1 MIYVFE
7 LGSFITLISD
17 TADYGNQGS
26 SWRGTWLSGFKGD
39 PVFGMTLENF
49 MRIWNMVMSFVVNSK

>member
-26 SWRGTWLSGFKGD
+26 S
-39 PVFGMTLENF
+39 
-49 MRIWNMVMSFVVNSK
+49 

>member
-1 MIYVFE
+1 MQAPKQMIYVFE

-26 SWRGTWLSGFKGD
+26 S
-39 PVFGMTLENF
+39 
-49 MRIWNMVMSFVVNSK
+49 